1 MFNKLKLKKDVK
13 SKSVY
18 GGINMDKHW
27 IIDKIEKLEIKNKD
41 TDVVVLTFDPT
52 ELDFCFAD
60 QVFKEVKK
68 CLPEN
73 KVIGLVKGFE
83 LEVDNIDK
91 MIDKLEK
98 LKEEKANE
106 DIH

>member
-1 MFNKLKLKKDVK
+1 
-13 SKSVY
+13 
-18 GGINMDKHW
+18 MDKYQ

-60 QVFKEVKK
+60 EVFKEVKE

-73 KVIGLVKGFE
+73 KIIGLVKGFE

-91 MIDKLEK
+91 LINKLQMM
-98 LKEEKANE
+98 KEDNYNE